1 MMIGRCCVRVI
12 ERIQMEGERALVE
25 YHVGC
30 GCINMRVL
38 LGRPREMGG
47 LAGGQVHSVDDEGGE
62 ELGREGREEH
72 CEASTIL

>member
-1 MMIGRCCVRVI
+1 
-12 ERIQMEGERALVE
+12 
-25 YHVGC
+25 
-30 GCINMRVL
+30 MRVL